1 MVTSTYNYLAENY
14 ESQRPVLYTSHK
26 TSELQKIY
34 NTIVHISKQSP
45 LYLLDISLERQTYA
59 LNVKDAAMS
68 LYTLLENFSRDDES
82 SIFNKK
88 KSISSNEDAVSAT
101 IISDNEPSLP
111 TEFNIQ
117 VMQLA
122 TKQKNVSNSFR
133 PDTQQLQAGTYQ
145 FSIDVEDHTYN
156 FRHTVTAGSTHKD
169 TLRQLCKQI
178 NKSDIGVNAYESA
191 EQGSNGLR
199 IVLESDSTGNSGSPI
214 FTLQDDVYVGGRGIV
229 EYFNLN
235 QIYRPSTSAKFQ
247 IDGKAK
253 ESLSNQF
260 TFNKSLTVSLHATT
274 DYPVHITY
282 APNADKIVNELKTIT
297 DSYNH
302 LLSIASEHSTE
313 QRRANKLIY
322 ELDSIVYH
330 YMNDLESCG
339 IIRDETGELSIDSF
353 IALQAATDGTIKD
366 LFTHSD
372 KITADLLDQT
382 SQVTINPMDYLD
394 QKICTYPNYGSRHY
408 PNPYLTSV
416 YSGMLFNFYC

>member
-1 MVTSTYNYLAENY
+1 MVTSTYNYLAKNY
-14 ESQRPVLYTSHK
+14 ESQRPVRYSSHK
-26 TSELQKIY
+26 TSELQNIY
-34 NTIVHISKQSP
+34 NTIVRISKQSP
-45 LYLLDISLERQTYA
+45 LYLLEVSLERQTYA

-68 LYTLLENFSRDDES
+68 LYTLIENFSRDDES

-88 KSISSNEDAVSAT
+88 KSISSNENAVSAT

-117 VMQLA
+117 VIQLA
-122 TKQKNVSNSFR
+122 TNQRNISNSFR
-133 PDTQQLQAGTYQ
+133 PDVQQLQAGTYQ

-156 FRHTVTAGSTHKD
+156 LRHTVTAGSTHKD
-169 TLRQLCKQI
+169 TLWQLCKQI
-178 NKSDIGVNAYESA
+178 NKSDIAVHAHEYA
-191 EQGSNGLR
+191 EQGSNKLG
-199 IVLESDSTGNSGSPI
+199 IVLESDCTGNPGSPI

-235 QIYRPSTSAKFQ
+235 QIYQTPTNAKFL

-260 TFNKSLTVSLHATT
+260 TFNKSLTVSLHAIT
-274 DYPVHITY
+274 DSPVHITY
-282 APNADKIVNELKTIT
+282 APNADKIINELKTIT

-302 LLSIASEHSTE
+302 LLSLANEQASD

-322 ELDSIVYH
+322 ELDSIIYR
-330 YMNDLESCG
+330 YANDLESCG
-339 IIRDETGELSIDSF
+339 IIREDNGELSIDTF

-366 LFTHSD
+366 LFTNPD
-372 KITADLLDQT
+372 KVTADLLDQT
-382 SQVTINPMDYLD
+382 NQVTINPMDYLD
-394 QKICTYPNYGSRHY
+394 QKICTYPNYVSHHY

-416 YSGMLFNFYC
+416 YSGMLFNYYC